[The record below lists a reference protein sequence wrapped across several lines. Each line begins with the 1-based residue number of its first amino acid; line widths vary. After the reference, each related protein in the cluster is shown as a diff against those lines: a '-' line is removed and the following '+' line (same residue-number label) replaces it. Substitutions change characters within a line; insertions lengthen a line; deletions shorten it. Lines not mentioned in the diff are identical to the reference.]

1 MTIETRSTKQK
12 TTMGKSTTDLP
23 VQGLGQDLHSTKNP
37 IIIAPPEATSVTR
50 RENEVCLGGQ
60 PYNPA
65 VPNQTAGMFMEG
77 IVEDCDDD
85 GGEGSDPPTRTFLRR
100 RLDEQYRQ
108 VEQSIG
114 QKMNDLVDAIR
125 SNSDTQTRML
135 ELLVS
140 KAFEDGQVGQPR
152 QLPTNVPIPAERGS
166 VRPQPVPLERRGP
179 GNRAEGPSQGEEVAS
194 INVTEVQRMIDSAL
208 KKRAEVSK
216 IHSPI
221 PGLCRKV

>member
-50 RENEVCLGGQ
+50 RENEVCLGRQ
-60 PYNPA
+60 PYNPT
-65 VPNQTAGMFMEG
+65 VPNQTAGMFVEG

-114 QKMNDLVDAIR
+114 QKMNDLLDAIR

-140 KAFEDGQVGQPR
+140 KAFEDDYIGQPR
-152 QLPTNVPIPAERGS
+152 QPSFTNVLVQAEKRSARLQPIDLEKRGGS
-166 VRPQPVPLERRGP
+166 
-179 GNRAEGPSQGEEVAS
+179 GNRSNGPNQGEEAAS
-194 INVTEVQRMIDSAL
+194 VNMTEVQKMIDSA
-208 KKRAEVSK
+208 
-216 IHSPI
+216 I
-221 PGLCRKV
+221 